1 MEIAVFSGS
10 FNPLHIG
17 HKAIIEGLVDGGG
30 FDSVYLVVSPKNP
43 LKESI
48 SADSAPERLKA
59 AREAVERH
67 SLRVKVDDI
76 EMNMPPPHYSVRTL
90 DALSQREPGNRFT
103 LVMGAD
109 NLADIRRWRDYGRIL
124 TEYGVAVYPR
134 EGVDLDAV
142 TADLIAENPEY
153 RIRLI
158 EAPKVDISSTIIR
171 EGLAAG
177 RDMSSYML

>member
-17 HKAIIEGLVDGGG
+17 HKAIIESLVDGGG

-134 EGVDLDAV
+134 GGVDLDAV